1 MTDCGSVCANGS
13 VGPFYDWVTSHCM
26 SLSTSSSA
34 DGHSGCF
41 RVLAVASRTA
51 VRLGPVRHSELRF
64 SLVTCPG
71 MGLLGHM
78 GVLLGFWWTT
88 NCSPQWL
95 YQFAFPPTVWHSV
108 FFPPS
113 PTFIV
118 CRLFDVGHSDQY
130 EVAPHGSFDFRFSDD
145 SDIEHLPCVC
155 WPSVCLLWWNVC
167 LAHRSVYWLGCLL
180 LI

>member
-1 MTDCGSVCANGS
+1 
-13 VGPFYDWVTSHCM
+13 M

-78 GVLLGFWWTT
+78 EALVISKSYFPTQSLSFLALKWAHNSSLLGLCGGLKLDLTGEKY
-88 NCSPQWL
+88 L
-95 YQFAFPPTVWHSV
+95 
-108 FFPPS
+108 
-113 PTFIV
+113 
-118 CRLFDVGHSDQY
+118 RK
-130 EVAPHGSFDFRFSDD
+130 
-145 SDIEHLPCVC
+145 
-155 WPSVCLLWWNVC
+155 
-167 LAHRSVYWLGCLL
+167 
-180 LI
+180 